1 MENKRFA
8 IFATIENDE
17 SLRVRMETDE
27 LTTEDLKVMG
37 FAVVGSVAEAVAEQL
52 ETPDEVDKFFN
63 ALINKLE
70 DMREN

>member
-8 IFATIENDE
+8 IFATIEDDE

-27 LTTEDLKVMG
+27 LTVEDLTVMG
-37 FAVVGSVAEAVAEQL
+37 FAVVGCVAEAVAEQL
-52 ETPDEVDKFFN
+52 EDSDEIDKFFN